1 MKVKALIDF
10 YDLKL
15 RKNIPAEKVY
25 DVTDERA
32 RQLVDL
38 GLVCMA
44 EPKTEEK
51 PNRRKK
57 KDA

>member
-15 RKNIPAEKVY
+15 KKNIPAEKVY

-32 RQLVDL
+32 RHLVEL

-44 EPKTEEK
+44 EAKTEEK
-51 PNRRKK
+51 PNRRRKK
-57 KDA
+57 NG